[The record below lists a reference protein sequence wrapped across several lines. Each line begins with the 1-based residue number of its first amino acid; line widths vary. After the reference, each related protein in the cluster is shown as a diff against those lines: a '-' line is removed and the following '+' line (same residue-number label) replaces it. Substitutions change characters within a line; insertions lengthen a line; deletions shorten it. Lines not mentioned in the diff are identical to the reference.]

1 VAEVDDPPMVTGLDD
16 ILFAK
21 DVMANVP
28 LLINKEPFVQ
38 VDELLPLSISVP
50 APTLVRSLPE
60 VEFVMVPLSV
70 TSPLPPMLEE
80 EPRETFPD
88 QVDPVPELLMSA
100 PPLEIPVPL
109 IDNCSVAELVNE
121 KPFMSSTPP
130 EVMEVPLTVVP
141 TGPEDD
147 EVEEKPNFN
156 VALALTV
163 VESVKV
169 FALDKTNDVPL
180 EPPTSIRLAKVVVV
194 ELVL

>member
-1 VAEVDDPPMVTGLDD
+1 MAEVDDPPMVTGLDD

-80 EPRETFPD
+80 EPKETLPAH
-88 QVDPVPELLMSA
+88 VDAVPEPLMSA
-100 PPLEIPVPL
+100 PPLEIPVPF

-130 EVMEVPLTVVP
+130 EVMEVPLSVVP

-147 EVEEKPNFN
+147 EVEEIPNFN
-156 VALALTV
+156 VALAFTV